1 MKETYLTPSI
11 RVELLEKTDVL
22 LASDVIEDNRNIQG
36 AGLNAFLS
44 PKAEDNMNVFNFSLD
59 RFL

>member
-36 AGLNAFLS
+36 AGLSAFLS
-44 PKAEDNMNVFNFSLD
+44 PKAEDNINVFNFSLD